1 MGEFLRGIEEHA
13 SLILVVLAVILVCEI
28 LLHILRQNGKQSG
41 RRVRRDS
48 DFEEFY
54 NELSTNGKDVF
65 ILIRKSDS
73 MVVYVSENTKRILG
87 IEPQLIKD
95 DLWAIKRTMN
105 RKNGRKLEQALDN
118 WNRKEPIRLEL
129 SYQNIETE
137 QQYWGSIL
145 VNETED
151 GKYYLCT
158 IEDITAEHETQTQ
171 LKKEI
176 DEVYRQDQSK
186 TTFLSKMS
194 HEIRTPMNGML
205 GMISLAKMNIED
217 AKEAGDYLDKA
228 ESLSQFLLSIINDI
242 LDMSRI
248 ESGKVELANERV
260 DIFAMAEKLRSMFQT
275 TVEDKG
281 IKFVMEISDFT
292 IRYVMGDEL
301 RMVQVLTNFLSNAS
315 KFTPAGGQIT
325 VTFREMHIIDNKANI
340 MMRVRD
346 TGKGMSPEFL
356 SRIFNPFEQE
366 SATTAKDFG
375 GSGLGMSIADNL
387 IHLMGGE
394 ITVSS
399 ELGKGTEFTVFVELP
414 IAEGDQTMPDVNAA
428 GVVTQEEEE
437 FSIDGYKILLAEDND
452 VNALI
457 AMKLLKARGADV
469 ERAVNGA
476 VAVQMF
482 EAQKPNYYDVILM
495 DIQMPELNGWQA
507 TQAIR
512 AMERADAKEIPI
524 LALSADA
531 FVEDKRKSIEMGMNG
546 HVAKPIDFAELTS
559 VIRKCKTK

>member
-13 SLILVVLAVILVCEI
+13 GLILVVLAVILVCEI

-118 WNRKEPIRLEL
+118 WNRKEPIRLGL

>member
-1 MGEFLRGIEEHA
+1 
-13 SLILVVLAVILVCEI
+13 
-28 LLHILRQNGKQSG
+28 
-41 RRVRRDS
+41 
-48 DFEEFY
+48 
-54 NELSTNGKDVF
+54 
-65 ILIRKSDS
+65 
-73 MVVYVSENTKRILG
+73 
-87 IEPQLIKD
+87 
-95 DLWAIKRTMN
+95 
-105 RKNGRKLEQALDN
+105 
-118 WNRKEPIRLEL
+118 
-129 SYQNIETE
+129 
-137 QQYWGSIL
+137 
-145 VNETED
+145 
-151 GKYYLCT
+151 
-158 IEDITAEHETQTQ
+158 
-171 LKKEI
+171 
-176 DEVYRQDQSK
+176 
-186 TTFLSKMS
+186 
-194 HEIRTPMNGML
+194 
-205 GMISLAKMNIED
+205 
-217 AKEAGDYLDKA
+217 
-228 ESLSQFLLSIINDI
+228 
-242 LDMSRI
+242 MSRI